1 MRVVRTNIVITMA
14 GRGQRF
20 IEAGYKVPKYEISAR
35 GRSLFDWS
43 MSSLANFFGPE
54 SRVLFVCLKE
64 NRSGPFLRD
73 NLSRLPI
80 GDARILELDAVTD
93 GQATSAYRSKDLW
106 HLDAPL
112 LIYNIDTYIDP
123 NRLAP
128 KLIKAESAGWM
139 PCARLSGDHWSFVA
153 LGEDGWA
160 VDVAEK
166 TRISDYASLGLYWFA
181 KASDFLAAYEAD
193 AGSGQTMGERY
204 VAPLYKH
211 LLRKGGKVSI
221 SLFPT
226 GSFGILGTPRELKSF
241 VCENCT
247 ANSGD

>member
-1 MRVVRTNIVITMA
+1 MRINIVITMA

-43 MSSLANFFGPE
+43 ISSLANFFGPE

-73 NLSRLPI
+73 HLSRLPI

-93 GQATSAYRSKDLW
+93 GQATSAYRSKALW
-106 HLDAPL
+106 LMDAPL

-128 KLIKAESAGWM
+128 KLIKAGSAGWM
-139 PCARLSGDHWSFVA
+139 PCARLSGDQWSFVA

-181 KASDFLAAYEAD
+181 RASDFLAAYEAD
-193 AGSGQTMGERY
+193 AEGGQPEGERY

-221 SLFPT
+221 SLLPA
-226 GSFGILGTPRELKSF
+226 GSIGVLGTPRELESF
-241 VCENCT
+241 
-247 ANSGD
+247 ALGDLGASAPERP